1 MAVIIQRVTTT
12 PDPTL
17 PLYLPTLPHAVTHR
31 WVADSVLTD
40 GDAIIPPAVGTVNLT
55 DASGGSTTLPTAGL
69 EGGLRAFTFNG
80 TDDMGFALNVNPGP
94 GGTVTS
100 YAVVKIMADPAA
112 ARSIVHWSTS
122 WLGFNSARRF
132 NVGSAVLSA
141 PFALDTWYV
150 VAGSMKRNTGTGDAE
165 WRCADSTGQ
174 SAEVLNQN
182 QAAIT
187 TYVAFGTGSA
197 NVKTSMVVRD
207 LAVTVGAAHTLAQ
220 MAANIAALKTEYGIA

>member
-1 MAVIIQRVTTT
+1 MIIQRVTTT

-40 GDAIIPPAVGTVNLT
+40 GDTIIPPVVGSVNLA
-55 DASGGSTTLPTAGL
+55 DATGGATGLPTAEL
-69 EGGLRAFTFNG
+69 VDGLRAITFNG
-80 TDDMGFALNVNPGP
+80 TDDASYALNINPGP

-112 ARSIVHWSTS
+112 NRSIVHWSTS
-122 WLGFNSARRF
+122 WLGFNSARKF

-141 PFALDTWYV
+141 PFALNTWYV
-150 VAGSMKRNTGTGDAE
+150 VAGSLQRNTGAGDAV
-165 WRCADSTGQ
+165 WRCADSNGQ

-182 QAAIT
+182 QAAISN
-187 TYVAFGTGSA
+187 YAAFGVGAA
-197 NVKTSMVVRD
+197 NIKTSMVVRD
-207 LAVTVGAAHTLAQ
+207 LAINVGTAHTLVQ